1 MPFEKGNTYGKA
13 GKPKGVKN
21 RVNRDIRQVF
31 HEVYDQIG
39 DHIIN
44 EKTGKPLTGL
54 EAMVVWARDNPS
66 EFYRL
71 YAKMIPTTAEL
82 PSDGHED
89 FIDDLI
95 FIDEQPKQ
103 VNAVD
108 VTDVGNEDQKQ
119 LPSGVDNPQRVDDNA
134 PPPKEDVDGV

>member
-1 MPFEKGNTYGKA
+1 MPFEKGNQYGKT
-13 GKPKGVKN
+13 GRPKGVKN

-39 DHIIN
+39 EHIIN
-44 EKTGKPLTGL
+44 EKTGKPLTGQ
-54 EAMVVWARDNPS
+54 EAMIIWARDNPS

-82 PSDGHED
+82 PIDGHED

-103 VNAVD
+103 VEAVD
-108 VTDVGNEDQKQ
+108 VTDVGNDDQKQ
-119 LPSGVDNPQRVDDNA
+119 LPSGADNPQDSNDNA
-134 PPPKEDVDGV
+134 PPPKEDTDHG